1 MLKKVNGKWQFASEN
16 NLEDFVWGKVNSLF
30 GLSALKRQYSVYGDI
45 CDILALDG
53 NRRLVVIE
61 LKNTE
66 DRYVVQQLTRYYH
79 SLQEQKPFQQ
89 QVNYQLPIRLIAVA
103 PSFHR
108 HNWIDREYHK
118 LNFELM
124 SFAISQQQNDV
135 ELQLTDLDTKKVSK
149 VKILDVSFLQKLKVS
164 QPNDIVS
171 TETGGVTYTKAVND
185 ILSYYVLVKNA
196 HKLGIPELES
206 SEIERLN
213 HLGYPTKVSKLFK
226 IQVEEKRAKSGFKEV
241 SIRVPSSIRVWEF
254 RLWVRAH
261 VPTATKIVTPR

>member
-30 GLSALKRQYSVYGDI
+30 GLSALKRQYTVYGDI

-53 NRRLVVIE
+53 NSRLVVIE

-89 QVNYQLPIRLIAVA
+89 QVNYELPMRLIAVA

-118 LNFELM
+118 LSLEFM
-124 SFAISQQQNDV
+124 SFVISQQQDDV
-135 ELQLTDLDTKKVSK
+135 YLQLTDLDTKKVLEQ
-149 VKILDVSFLQKLKVS
+149 KILDISFLQKVKVS
-164 QPNDIVS
+164 QPNGIVS
-171 TETGGVTYTKAVND
+171 TETGGATYTKAVND

-196 HKLGIPELES
+196 HKLGIPELEP

-226 IQVEEKRAKSGFKEV
+226 IRVEEKSAKSGFREV

-254 RLWVRAH
+254 RLWVRDH